1 MKTCCQDLSTIAQSG
16 HTGSLSQFLK
26 IFFSNPVKIISS
38 HLRNAKVKMRLE
50 LQLFLPSADAPMPEI
65 LIPDLILPRL
75 NRPSCTSRSVTGS
88 ICDLVLLTGYE
99 CYWQA
104 LTDNVVPRY
113 SICDW
118 INLDSVMLT
127 GYECYW
133 QALAHKRVG
142 ILYVTRSICALLLL
156 KGYVWVLLT
165 SPSRQGSRY
174 TICDWINLC
183 SCYCWRVTSATQ
195 KT

>member
-99 CYWQA
+99 CY
-104 LTDNVVPRY
+104 
-113 SICDW
+113 
-118 INLDSVMLT
+118 
-127 GYECYW
+127 
-133 QALAHKRVG
+133 
-142 ILYVTRSICALLLL
+142 
-156 KGYVWVLLT
+156 
-165 SPSRQGSRY
+165 
-174 TICDWINLC
+174 
-183 SCYCWRVTSATQ
+183 
-195 KT
+195 